1 MHYVRHVQDKMYLP
15 PLRLT
20 VFFAPLRFLFSL
32 FSLFCRNIS
41 QTGNYVCT
49 QKIFFPRGMLV
60 TTKGKRGTGRE
71 AQAGFFSL
79 PLVPLFLSPS
89 FSRGGREGRLSRDG
103 AYTEDNRHSSP
114 LFFPLFFCICYP
126 VSYYGVTVTHQQASL
141 LGMYCF
147 APADRILPAYLTPFL
162 LFPLPPL
169 LYQQPFV
176 SRTPFSPDVNGKQGG
191 GEGKR

>member
-89 FSRGGREGRLSRDG
+89 FSRGGEGRKALSRWSVHG
-103 AYTEDNRHSSP
+103 R
-114 LFFPLFFCICYP
+114 
-126 VSYYGVTVTHQQASL
+126 Q
-141 LGMYCF
+141 
-147 APADRILPAYLTPFL
+147 
-162 LFPLPPL
+162 PPL
-169 LYQQPFV
+169 LSPF
-176 SRTPFSPDVNGKQGG
+176 FSSFLLHLLSSLLLWCNCDAPASQLVGDVLFRSGRSYPTCLSHSLPSLPPSTSPLPATLCLSNTFFP
-191 GEGKR
+191 RC